1 MPDHPRITVVIPTY
15 NRPELVRL
23 AVASVLAQTYAPA
36 EIIVV
41 DDGSTRE
48 VAPAM
53 EDFGD
58 RIRLIRQANT
68 GLSGARNTGI
78 QAATTDWVAFL
89 DDDDEYANDRLE
101 RAAESIRRFPT
112 ADVHVT
118 NTTIVPIS
126 GPEID
131 LFAIRSRPR
140 DPWMHIDRP
149 LTWVLRGC
157 FFAQSLVV
165 RKELLH
171 SVGMFRKT
179 YYEDMDMYVRLAP
192 HAPWIIDGKPGLR
205 LIRRDNTAAMSDAW
219 RAKPLARCEALVRIH
234 REALSL
240 ANLNAEE
247 RRAACTGLGTYLF
260 ELGAAHAA
268 AGDRAAARAALN
280 EAARTFPAL
289 HSRLKAR
296 AAALGGR
303 PVFTL
308 LQTWSRHR
316 KGVVR

>member
-1 MPDHPRITVVIPTY
+1 MPDHPRITVIIPTY

-36 EIIVV
+36 EILVV
-41 DDGSTRE
+41 DDGSAQE
-48 VAPAM
+48 VAPALA
-53 EDFGD
+53 DFGD
-58 RIRLIRQANT
+58 RIRVLRQANT

-78 QAATTDWVAFL
+78 QAASTDWVAFL
-89 DDDDEYANDRLE
+89 DDDDEYAPDRLE
-101 RAAESIRRFPT
+101 RAAESIRRFPR
-112 ADVHVT
+112 AAVHVT
-118 NTTIVPIS
+118 NTAIVPTS
-126 GPEID
+126 GPELD
-131 LFAIRSRPR
+131 LFAIRGRPR
-140 DPWMHIDRP
+140 NEWMEVQRP

-157 FFAQSLVV
+157 FFAQSLVA
-165 RKELLH
+165 RRDLLRN
-171 SVGMFRKT
+171 VGLFKKT
-179 YYEDMDMYVRLAP
+179 FYEDMDMYVRLAP
-192 HAPWIIDGKPGLR
+192 HTPWIIDGKPGLR

-240 ANLNAEE
+240 TDLNVEE
-247 RRAACTGLGTYLF
+247 RRTACTGLGTYLF

-280 EAARTFPAL
+280 EAARTFPAF

-308 LQTWSRHR
+308 LQSWSRRR